1 MIEFTQEMN
10 LKNHIDKH
18 FKFCYEPGK
27 VKFWSK
33 IAIEAIR
40 AKLFL
45 QIISGYMNLKFKQ
58 NK

>member
-1 MIEFTQEMN
+1 MILFILM
-10 LKNHIDKH
+10 LGI
-18 FKFCYEPGK
+18 FGK
-27 VKFWSK
+27 VKFWRK
-33 IAIEAIR
+33 IVIEAIR